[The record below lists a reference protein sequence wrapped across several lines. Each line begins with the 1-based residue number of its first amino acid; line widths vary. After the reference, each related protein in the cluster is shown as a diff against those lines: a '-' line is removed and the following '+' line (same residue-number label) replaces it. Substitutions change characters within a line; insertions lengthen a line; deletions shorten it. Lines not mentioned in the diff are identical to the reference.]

1 MSIKATDSVISDLFM
16 NTQTN
21 AATMEELAASME
33 EISSNTINV
42 DGANKG
48 QNESVVELSP
58 EHSRIVRDD

>member
-48 QNESVVELSP
+48 RMNRLS
-58 EHSRIVRDD
+58 S